1 MMDAKQRDIVCF
13 LHFYEKLY
21 GHDDHHEWF
30 KSMTKAYRKEL
41 ARGHVPRP
49 SK

>member
-30 KSMTKAYRKEL
+30 KSMTKAYLKEL